1 MRFRHGVMAIALTIL
16 IATGIGLG
24 ATLVGNQSTQAH
36 GPDND
41 GVHPDHHKSIA
52 HGAGSRCVNTRWAD
66 YPYDGYTHAAY
77 TQGPR
82 QGTYPV
88 ASVEANAEWINDVL
102 GWEVH
107 IKWTA
112 PRYVLKSN
120 SNERWAC
127 QPHTYIIQRS
137 INGSSWADFASSR
150 RDPATVR
157 SSRRIGVYGPNT
169 AFSTDELVSDE
180 PTSRSPARYRVCG
193 RFKAE
198 KDDGVT
204 YRSCVTS
211 NTVHVGG
218 PFWKPRITA
227 GNLGT
232 IVMTEGQRSVT
243 IPVTT
248 NPPPPAE
255 FTSSSLRTQQVT
267 ARFTRPM
274 TQGVGC
280 PTGSIENQTQNVYFD
295 ADGNG
300 TFTLQNPLSNDS
312 VFTDDCQF
320 KYTVGDH
327 LFKQDIYIKEDD
339 QWPIAL
345 NATTDEINASDG
357 TITSS
362 FEIEFTGA
370 NDCPALAGVKI
381 PVTTSKSGRVEN
393 DDFTV
398 SNPITMGE
406 GDCTAKTAVNIRW
419 EPDDETSTTSTSH
432 GYLTAST
439 KTSAAKNTYDQ
450 SSASIPSTS
459 DTVTFT
465 DTRTIIQF
473 QSTSHSVPA
482 QNTVSMPLQPQCADG
497 TTGTQV
503 NTPYKISTTGTNPR
517 RIANGQAHYIPT
529 ANCFAEPIT
538 YEPGREF
545 AHQQLKAELTG
556 IPTGTTTTRILTSRK
571 TSTIYVQADATTIIV
586 SPSTIRMTEGRTGT
600 TVSVKLSAQPTHNV
614 KVSFQDGAKYTV
626 TNDDPDQNSS
636 DPLFFTDA
644 NWNTYKRIT
653 VSPTH
658 DQDEDDEEGTITLTI
673 SSNDSTTPDQ
683 RYRGERATINYNITD
698 DDEIARL
705 HLSSFARPIFYAD
718 SDGNTDETDGYD
730 DDAYVKLST
739 RFPARNT
746 DPCYIEYVSIAI
758 KGTGLKTHFG
768 HPLADPVLDDFPFYV
783 PYDDNPGRHW
793 TVSQKSGYREYKATG
808 WPGLI
813 FHHYDD
819 KTTDSEFIYHDT
831 TPGEAKQGSIKSYAA
846 GSGTR
851 CPRDYFTTH
860 IVNLPTNGSSPTLD
874 PTKDYGPYHR
884 VNYAVE

>member
-1 MRFRHGVMAIALTIL
+1 MKFRHGLLAIAITIL

-24 ATLVGNQSTQAH
+24 ATLVGNQATQAH
-36 GPDND
+36 GPDRNNGD
-41 GVHPDHHKSIA
+41 HPNHHR
-52 HGAGSRCVNTRWAD
+52 GTTYNAGSRCVKTIWAD

-88 ASVEANAEWINDVL
+88 ASVNATADWINEDL
-102 GWEVH
+102 RWEVR

-112 PRYVLKSN
+112 PRYGLESTTNK
-120 SNERWAC
+120 RWAC

-137 INGSSWADFASSR
+137 LNGGAWTDFASSR

-157 SSRRIGVYGPNT
+157 SSRRTGIYGPNT
-169 AFSTDELVSDE
+169 AFSTDELTNDE
-180 PTSRSPARYRVCG
+180 PATRSAARYRVCG
-193 RFKAE
+193 RLKAE

-211 NTVHVGG
+211 NTVYVGG
-218 PFWKPRITA
+218 PNWEPRITA
-227 GNLGT
+227 ENLSP
-232 IVMTEGQRSVT
+232 IVMTEGQRHSVN
-243 IPVTT
+243 IPVIAY
-248 NPPPPAE
+248 PPPPAE
-255 FTSSSLRTQQVT
+255 FTSSALRSQQVE
-267 ARFTRPM
+267 ARFTRPD

-280 PTGSIENQTQNVYFD
+280 PTGSIDNQTQNVYFD

-300 TFTLQNPLSNDS
+300 TFTMQNPLSNDS

-320 KYTVGDH
+320 KYSVGDH
-327 LFKQDIYIKEDD
+327 HSESTIYIKEDD
-339 QWPIAL
+339 QWPIAI

-357 TITSS
+357 TVTSS
-362 FEIEFTGA
+362 FEIEFTGT
-370 NDCPALAGVKI
+370 NDCPRLAGVKI
-381 PVTTSKSGRVEN
+381 PVTTSKSGRVED

-398 SNPITMGE
+398 NSPITMGDR
-406 GDCTAKTAVNIRW
+406 DCDAKTAVNINW
-419 EPDDETSTTSTSH
+419 EPEDETSTTSTSH
-432 GYLTAST
+432 GHLTALT

-473 QSTSHSVPA
+473 QSSSHSVPA
-482 QNTVSMPLQPQCADG
+482 QETVSIPLQPQCAAG

-503 NTPYKISTTGTNPR
+503 DTPYKISTTGTNPTDETPE
-517 RIANGQAHYIPT
+517 QALYYIPT
-529 ANCFAEPIT
+529 ANCFKSPIMYT
-538 YEPGREF
+538 PKRNLAG
-545 AHQQLKAELTG
+545 QQVTAELTG

-586 SPSTIRMTEGRTGT
+586 SPSSVRLTEGRPGT
-600 TVSVKLSAQPTHNV
+600 SFAVRLSAEPTSDVNV
-614 KVSFQDGAKYTV
+614 RFQSGAKYTL
-626 TNDDPDQNSS
+626 TNADPAQDSDDTLTFTTTNWRSS
-636 DPLFFTDA
+636 Q
-644 NWNTYKRIT
+644 RIT
-653 VSPTH
+653 ISAKH
-658 DQDEDDEEGTITLTI
+658 DQDEDDETGTTNIRA
-673 SSNDSTTPDQ
+673 SSSDP
-683 RYRGERATINYNITD
+683 RYGGESVDINYTITD

-705 HLSSFARPIFYAD
+705 RLSSFARPILYPD
-718 SDGNTDETDGYD
+718 SDGNTDETAGYD
-730 DDAYVKLST
+730 DDAYVKLSA

-746 DPCYIEYVSIAI
+746 DPCYVEYISIAI

-768 HPLADPVLDDFPFYV
+768 HPLANPILDDFPFYV
-783 PYDDNPGRHW
+783 PYGDNPGRHW
-793 TVSQKSGYREYKATG
+793 TVSQKSDYREYRATG

-831 TPGEAKQGSIKSYAA
+831 TPGSAKEGRIKSYAA
-846 GSGTR
+846 GSATR
-851 CPRDYFTTH
+851 CHGAYFTTH
-860 IVNLPTNGSSPTLD
+860 IVDLPTNGNSPTLD
-874 PTKDYGPYHR
+874 PTKNYGPYHR